1 MSYKTTVT
9 YTKPNAETALHTRAV
24 ELINLIDT
32 YFDAGK
38 ITQKPVLVEDG
49 LTSTYTTI
57 FNSESDYSE
66 FIDEDLTIA
75 NTNSR
80 ETHCNDNSITYEIQE
95 GIS

>member
-9 YTKPNAETALHTRAV
+9 YTKPNAETALHTPAV

-66 FIDEDLTIA
+66 FIDEDLTLT
-75 NTNSR
+75 NCNSR
-80 ETHCNDNSITYEIQE
+80 EIHCIDNSITYEIQE
-95 GIS
+95 SVS